1 MKKTIFIVLA
11 VIILMV
17 ASLFVLPV
25 FFKKN
30 VIEITQNTLNKHIN
44 AKVQFDDLSLSLFR
58 NFPKATI
65 IIQNMVIT
73 GKGDFVNDTLFSVE
87 SAKATTGI
95 TSLFKKTGGAL
106 DELILDNPKL
116 MLKVNA
122 NGSYN
127 WDLVP
132 VNAAT
137 GNQATPVQN
146 NTPENAYVLK
156 LEKVKINN
164 AGFWYIDDEA
174 KMLVRLL
181 DMNID
186 ITGTLDE
193 VAAGLQV
200 TGKAGDFMVEYDSV
214 KYISNSTIET
224 TSLMNWEFETSTL
237 WIVQNELLLNR
248 LPLEV
253 IGSVEMPSDSML
265 YSLQFKTK
273 ESDFSNFLA
282 LVPVEYEKYMK
293 DVTTSGTATVSGY
306 LRGVYYEENYPAFSL
321 LVNASQGTVQFAG
334 LPDKVEKIRADVEIL
349 KPQGGMDLTEI
360 NIKAA
365 HAEIRKNPVDL
376 KLSLKNLF
384 DNMQFDGKFIG
395 AVNFSEIKDALPL
408 QDVNVSGMVNANIIV
423 KGDYAAVENEQY
435 DKIMAVGMVQL
446 KNFVYDSPSFT
457 QKIEV
462 PTGVV
467 EFSPKFMILRGLNM
481 NIGES
486 DFALTGRIS
495 NYLNYIVKDGTI
507 QGDLALNSTFLNMNQ
522 LLRLS
527 RDTIP
532 QAGKTKTA
540 APAATQESAVVPEEK
555 VAFDI
560 PKNIDFTFRSNI
572 KNAVLDK
579 MEISDIN
586 GVITAQNGK
595 LLLNGLHM
603 KMLDG
608 EMNVTGSYQNT
619 PENQPLFDFGFN
631 VIQFDIPIAFKTISG
646 IQKVFPVAGQS
657 SGKLNTTFK
666 MNGKLSSSHKLI
678 ASSLDGLGSFS
689 TVGVTITESPV
700 FKQLKGIL
708 KPEMLSNVSIDD
720 FKANFSFDDGNMELK
735 PFKTKISGQETIISG
750 SLNAQNLVN
759 VRLDFNV
766 NRSAF
771 GTDIQNIL
779 SAIPGNSNISVL
791 PAAVVIQGPVGKPEV
806 KMDFSETR
814 KTITNATKNELQN
827 SLNKLGSG
835 LKKLLDK

>member
-30 VIEITQNTLNKHIN
+30 VIEITQATLNKHIN

-73 GKGDFVNDTLFSVE
+73 GKGDFANDTLFSVE

-282 LVPVEYEKYMK
+282 LVPAEYEKYMK

-507 QGDLALNSTFLNMNQ
+507 KGDLALNSNFVNVNQ

-540 APAATQESAVVPEEK
+540 APAVTQESAVVPEEK

-806 KMDFSETR
+806 KVDFSETR